1 MCYCVTSAEILVSGL
16 TPVKGLTL
24 IKLFA
29 FRVNLLIGFPVVMNK
44 LVKSISVCCL
54 GDTTSLQVHLL
65 LLVKRVGK
73 GSCFRSVLKYLWE
86 NLMFLHSLF
95 LPIVVFCASRFI
107 LLVAILFV
115 IPTEY
120 VVIKLLFYSTGS
132 RSPSVIILRG
142 CIFPLCL

>member
-1 MCYCVTSAEILVSGL
+1 MCVTVSRQLKSLSGL
-16 TPVKGLTL
+16 TPVKGLIL

-73 GSCFRSVLKYLWE
+73 GSCFRSVLKYL
-86 NLMFLHSLF
+86 
-95 LPIVVFCASRFI
+95 
-107 LLVAILFV
+107 
-115 IPTEY
+115 
-120 VVIKLLFYSTGS
+120 
-132 RSPSVIILRG
+132 
-142 CIFPLCL
+142 